1 MRTRGAM
8 LVCALCVLTGCPK
21 DPDEVNPRRDDVP
34 SVDTADTG
42 AGSDVSDAGGAGDV
56 SVDARDA
63 GGDEDVTVADVT
75 GDAADAAM
83 DAASDAMDASAD
95 VPSDAVDASADV
107 ARDATDGGGTV
118 TPSITYTFV
127 SGVVTGSSGATS
139 INAHFVWHGSIRGDN
154 DAGTRIE
161 AFFR

>member
-1 MRTRGAM
+1 MRTRGAV

-42 AGSDVSDAGGAGDV
+42 AGSDVSDAGG
-56 SVDARDA
+56 
-63 GGDEDVTVADVT
+63 DEDVTVADVT
-75 GDAADAAM
+75 GDAVDAAM
-83 DAASDAMDASAD
+83 DAASDAMDASADVTSDVTDASAD

-139 INAHFVWHGSIRGDN
+139 INAQFVWHGSIVGQSVD
-154 DAGTRIE
+154 GQTRIE

>member
-42 AGSDVSDAGGAGDV
+42 AGSDV
-56 SVDARDA
+56 RDA

-95 VPSDAVDASADV
+95 VTSDAMDASADV
-107 ARDATDGGGTV
+107 ARDATDGGGPV

-139 INAHFVWHGSIRGDN
+139 INAQFVWHGSIVGQSVD
-154 DAGTRIE
+154 GQTRIE